1 MGNPENPKNKEE
13 EMEIPYVILGMVL
26 GVAILVLFIFLFK
39 SFKELFYILEFVLTA
54 VAFLLCIEVTA
65 MDPPIPSISL
75 GIFIPNFVVLL
86 VIFGKGMLPN
96 TPKK

>member
-1 MGNPENPKNKEE
+1 
-13 EMEIPYVILGMVL
+13 
-26 GVAILVLFIFLFK
+26 
-39 SFKELFYILEFVLTA
+39 